1 MGEKLRMK
9 EKKLIHQEEI
19 QTEEMEIK
27 QRLLEKTQIEK
38 IIRQHLENTET
49 NRNKTG
55 SAGKRNSPRQVNKSA
70 NNVRKSTP
78 KQNNR
83 GT

>member
-38 IIRQHLENTET
+38 IIRQHLENPEEIIQI
-49 NRNKTG
+49 
-55 SAGKRNSPRQVNKSA
+55 PELIEI
-70 NNVRKSTP
+70 
-78 KQNNR
+78 KQGQLAR
-83 GT
+83 GIHQDKWISLQIM

>member
-1 MGEKLRMK
+1 MEEKLRMK

-38 IIRQHLENTET
+38 IIRQHLENPEEIIQIPELIEIKQGQLA
-49 NRNKTG
+49 RG
-55 SAGKRNSPRQVNKSA
+55 SHQDK
-70 NNVRKSTP
+70 
-78 KQNNR
+78 
-83 GT
+83 

>member
-1 MGEKLRMK
+1 MEEKLRMK

-38 IIRQHLENTET
+38 IIRQHLENPEEIIQI
-49 NRNKTG
+49 
-55 SAGKRNSPRQVNKSA
+55 PELIEI
-70 NNVRKSTP
+70 
-78 KQNNR
+78 KQGQLAR
-83 GT
+83 GIHQDK